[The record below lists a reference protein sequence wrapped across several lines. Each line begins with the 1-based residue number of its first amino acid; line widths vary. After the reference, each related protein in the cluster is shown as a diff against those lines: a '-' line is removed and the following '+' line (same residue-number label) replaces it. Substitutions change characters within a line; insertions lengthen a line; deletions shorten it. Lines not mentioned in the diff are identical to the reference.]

1 MRKNSKRWLSILLAG
16 TMSIMALTGCSG
28 ESSEKPAARA
38 AESESAGA
46 EEAKDDKEVTLSL
59 LNSMTPG
66 EGTAIS
72 YRAVLSK
79 FEEENPNIHLDEE
92 TIANA
97 DMATKV
103 QTLAAA
109 DELPDIFMLKGQ
121 MVKNFVENGKVLCV
135 DDILNED
142 PEWRDSFKDGIFS
155 NYIVDGKTYGIPYQI
170 TNTCVFY
177 NKDLFAKAGVE
188 NFPKTWDEF
197 IEAVKKI
204 KASGVTPIVLGNKAK
219 WNAES
224 VIMSTLGNRC
234 TGDEWYQSIR
244 DKNGASFTDPEFVAS
259 LQALANLADAGAFNT
274 DVNSLDNIQQRQVY
288 MNGEAAMSI
297 DGSWTIVEFDN
308 NAPQEILETTEV
320 AALPMVDGGKGNPD
334 AITGGSGWA
343 YAVNANIDPA
353 KLPAVKKYL
362 RAVAG
367 VEFANEMA
375 KIGTNTVIEPTE
387 NNEGDPSKVVATKF
401 NEFQK
406 GRQYIPVYDHQ
417 LSSGIMDVMQS
428 GLQEL
433 LIGRISAEELA
444 QKIQEE
450 YARD

>member
-1 MRKNSKRWLSILLAG
+1 MKKHYKKIVSTVLACTMVASIVACSKGGSPGA
-16 TMSIMALTGCSG
+16 SD
-28 ESSEKPAARA
+28 SET
-38 AESESAGA
+38 E
-46 EEAKDDKEVTLSL
+46 EVTLTL

-72 YRAVLSK
+72 YRTVLSK
-79 FEEENPNIHLDEE
+79 FIEENPNIKLDEE

-109 DELPDIFMLKGQ
+109 NELPDIFMLKGQ
-121 MVKNFVENGKVLCV
+121 MVENFVENGKVLCV
-135 DDILNED
+135 DDLLNED
-142 PEWRDSFKDGIFS
+142 TDWKNSFKEGVFS
-155 NYIVDGKTYGIPYQI
+155 NYLIDGKTYGIPYQI

-177 NKDLFAKAGVE
+177 NEDLFKQAGIE
-188 NFPKTWDEF
+188 TFPETWDEF
-197 IEAVKKI
+197 IGAVEKLKGAGI
-204 KASGVTPIVLGNKAK
+204 TPIVLGNKAK

-234 TGDEWYQSIR
+234 TGNEWYQSVR
-244 DKNGASFTDPEFVAS
+244 DGSGAKFTDPEFVM
-259 LQALANLADAGAFNT
+259 ALTALSNLAEAGAFNT
-274 DVNSLDNIQQRQVY
+274 DVNSLDNTQQRQVY

-308 NAPQEILETTEV
+308 NAPEEILNATKI
-320 AALPMVDGGKGNPD
+320 AALPMVDGGKGDSNS
-334 AITGGSGWA
+334 ITGGSGWA
-343 YAVNANIDPA
+343 YAVNSEIDPA

-375 KIGTNTVIEPTE
+375 KIGTNTVIAPTE
-387 NNEGDPSKVVATKF
+387 NKEGDPSKIVAAKF

-406 GRQYIPVYDHQ
+406 DRPYIPVYDHQ
-417 LSSGIMDVMQS
+417 LSSGLMEVMQS

-433 LIGRISAEELA
+433 LINRITPEELA
-444 QKIQEE
+444 EKIQQE
-450 YARD
+450 YERE

>member
-1 MRKNSKRWLSILLAG
+1 MKKICKKM
-16 TMSIMALTGCSG
+16 MSIVLACTVTASLSACSNG
-28 ESSEKPAARA
+28 SSPNAA
-38 AESESAGA
+38 G
-46 EEAKDDKEVTLSL
+46 KDNEEVTLTL

-72 YRAVLSK
+72 YRTVLAK
-79 FEEENPNIHLDEE
+79 FMEENPNIKLDEE

-109 DELPDIFMLKGQ
+109 SELPDIFMLKGQ
-121 MVKNFVENGKVLCV
+121 MVQNFVENGKVLSV

-142 PEWRDSFKDGIFS
+142 PEWKDSFKEGVFS
-155 NYIVDGKTYGIPYQI
+155 NYVIDGKTYGIPYQI

-177 NKDLFAKAGVE
+177 NEDLFKQAGVE
-188 NFPKTWDEF
+188 SFPETWDEF
-197 IEAVKKI
+197 ITAVEKI
-204 KASGVTPIVLGNKAK
+204 KATGVTPIVLGNKAK

-224 VIMSTLGNRC
+224 VIMSTLGNRA
-234 TGDEWYQSIR
+234 TGSEWYQSIR
-244 DKNGASFTDPEFVAS
+244 DRSGAKFTDPEFVS
-259 LQALANLADAGAFNT
+259 ALKALSDLAKAGAFNT
-274 DVNSLDNIQQRQVY
+274 DVNSLDNTQQRQVY

-308 NAPQEILETTEV
+308 NAPKEILDATKI
-320 AALPMVDGGKGNPD
+320 AALPMVEGGKGDPNS
-334 AITGGSGWA
+334 ITGGSGWA
-343 YAVNANIDPA
+343 YAVNAEIDPA

-375 KIGTNTVIEPTE
+375 KIGTNTVIAPTE
-387 NNEGDPSKVVATKF
+387 NNEGDPSKIVATKF
-401 NEFQK
+401 NEFQT
-406 GRQYIPVYDHQ
+406 GRPYIPVYDHQ
-417 LSSGIMDVMQS
+417 LSSGLMEVMQS

-433 LIGRISAEELA
+433 LIDRITPEELA
-444 QKIQEE
+444 EKIQQE
-450 YARD
+450 YERE

>member
-1 MRKNSKRWLSILLAG
+1 MKRNWKKLFSVTVAFTLVA
-16 TMSIMALTGCSG
+16 SMAGCS
-28 ESSEKPAARA
+28 SKKPV
-38 AESESAGA
+38 
-46 EEAKDDKEVTLSL
+46 EEAPSGEAEVTLSL

-72 YRAVLSK
+72 YRSVLSR
-79 FEEENPNIHLDEE
+79 FMEENPNIHLDEE

-109 DELPDIFMLKGQ
+109 DDLPDIFMLKGQ

-142 PEWRDSFKDGIFS
+142 QPWRDSFKDGIFS
-155 NYIVDGKTYGIPYQI
+155 NYIIDGKTYGIPYQI

-177 NKDLFAKAGVE
+177 NKELFKRAGVDS
-188 NFPKTWDEF
+188 FPDTWDGL

-244 DKNGASFTDPEFVAS
+244 SKGGASFTDPEFVSA
-259 LQALANLADAGAFNT
+259 LQALSDLAEAGAFNS
-274 DVNSLDNIQQRQVY
+274 DVNSLDNTQQRQVY

-308 NAPQEILETTEV
+308 NASDEILNATEI
-320 AALPMVDGGKGNPD
+320 AALPMVDGGKGNPEV
-334 AITGGSGWA
+334 ITGGSGWA
-343 YAVNANIDPA
+343 YAINANIDPA

-387 NNEGDPSKVVATKF
+387 NNQGDTSKIIGTKF

-406 GRQYIPVYDHQ
+406 GRPYIPVYDHQ
-417 LSSGIMDVMQS
+417 LSSGIMEVMQS

-433 LIGRISAEELA
+433 LIGRITPEDLA
-444 QKIQEE
+444 QKIQDE
-450 YARD
+450 YIRE